1 MNLVRL
7 TESIKAAE
15 GYRKLPYV
23 DSLGYWTTG
32 FGHLCHNDL
41 LQHAGVLTFGELMAF
56 YSDGERHLRW
66 LEADIKEAIYR
77 AKQWLG
83 DELWNSLD
91 DVRQETLVEMRFQ
104 LGERIRNFTGLKK
117 ALEMGDFNGAAHEML
132 DSLWQRQTPQRVQRL
147 AQHME
152 KGTQPT

>member
-1 MNLVRL
+1 MNLTRL

-15 GYRKLPYV
+15 GYRKHPYQ
-23 DSLGYWTTG
+23 DTLGYWTVG
-32 FGHLCHNDL
+32 FGHLIHNEI
-41 LQHAGVLTFGELMAF
+41 LQHTGTLTFGDLMRYF
-56 YSDGERHLRW
+56 SDLEKHDSW
-66 LEADIKEAIYR
+66 LEKDIKEAVYR